1 MECQVKVGNFIMR
14 LAVVLV
20 LVAVAVV
27 VGVVENEQE
36 NATVKKIC
44 IKLMQ

>member
-20 LVAVAVV
+20 LVAVV
-27 VGVVENEQE
+27 VGLVENEQE